1 MTSSFALLHCVG
13 CLPHVTSARQA
24 PYRLCNAQRVHS
36 QRQLIS
42 LRSFTSQ
49 QPAQSRCSQIKTQAG
64 LHGDDWSTAPDS
76 YLTLGLAHCFEKK
89 DDGKLQ
95 DKFVIEP
102 ITANSLECM
111 AAGAKTCFKHVTSLR
126 FEEAMTKDRS
136 TLPDTFAEGLFCKDF
151 DFRCGA
157 SARTWQR
164 SHAQDN
170 LLDIVPL
177 GQNKSNFNY
186 NLDEK
191 RVLNFENV
199 VDDSDNV
206 KQDMSIDVYGRQK
219 DDEADASQQASPDTK
234 DIKVTEEAED
244 EMDALLSA

>member
-1 MTSSFALLHCVG
+1 MVRKRWLHFAHTGKLAVFVHAVMTSSFALLHCVG
-13 CLPHVTSARQA
+13 CIPHVTFARQA

-76 YLTLGLAHCFEKK
+76 YLTLVCLPASKKPFPSSTVRPIWSSGFLAQGLAHCFEKK

-111 AAGAKTCFKHVTSLR
+111 AAGAFLCYLAFQCMQNHCWDSLV
-126 FEEAMTKDRS
+126 
-136 TLPDTFAEGLFCKDF
+136 FAQE
-151 DFRCGA
+151 
-157 SARTWQR
+157 QR
-164 SHAQDN
+164 
-170 LLDIVPL
+170 L
-177 GQNKSNFNY
+177 
-186 NLDEK
+186 
-191 RVLNFENV
+191 
-199 VDDSDNV
+199 
-206 KQDMSIDVYGRQK
+206 
-219 DDEADASQQASPDTK
+219 
-234 DIKVTEEAED
+234 
-244 EMDALLSA
+244 ALSM

>member
-1 MTSSFALLHCVG
+1 MATSMALGQLVHP
-13 CLPHVTSARQA
+13 LPQATTARFT
-24 PYRLCNAQRVHS
+24 PSRLCNARVHS

-42 LRSFTSQ
+42 LRNFTPQ
-49 QPAQSRCSQIKTQAG
+49 QTCRCNQLRSVIQAAM
-64 LHGDDWSTAPDS
+64 HGDDWTTAPES
-76 YLTLGLAHCFEKK
+76 YLTLGLGHCFEKTEE
-89 DDGKLQ
+89 GKLK

-111 AAGAKTCFKHVTSLR
+111 AAGGKTCFKHVTSLT
-126 FEEAMTKDRS
+126 FEQAMSKDRS
-136 TLPDTFAEGLFCKDF
+136 ILPETFSEGFFCEDF
-151 DFRCGA
+151 EFRCGA

-164 SHAQDN
+164 THAQDN

-206 KQDMSIDVYGRQK
+206 KQDMSIDVYGRKQDG
-219 DDEADASQQASPDTK
+219 DDEPDKSEADSSDA
-234 DIKVTEEAED
+234 KVTEEEAED
-244 EMDALLSA
+244 DMDALLSV